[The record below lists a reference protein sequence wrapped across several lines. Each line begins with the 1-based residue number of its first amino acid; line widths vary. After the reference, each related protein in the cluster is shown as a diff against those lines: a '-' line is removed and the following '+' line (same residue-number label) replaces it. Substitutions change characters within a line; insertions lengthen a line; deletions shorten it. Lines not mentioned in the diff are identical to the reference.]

1 MKKGFTIP
9 ELILTMGAIGIVA
22 VLTIPTLLHNIR
34 VQTHQRTRMLQQQKI
49 SQGITMLS
57 VRSPRMGYLSTE
69 AFVKDLRKYMQIM
82 NYCDKDN
89 LMKCWPYDTPILLN
103 DGTAYKIDD
112 AGSKDVFLMDDTDPD
127 GNEAEYADDN
137 VSFVTNNGIAVL
149 INYNKKCRP
158 NSSNDNRS
166 CYVAM
171 VDVNGDKGP
180 NKVGDDIYLINAR
193 GFINESLGDDE
204 TAGVSQ
210 AKAR

>member
-1 MKKGFTIP
+1 
-9 ELILTMGAIGIVA
+9 
-22 VLTIPTLLHNIR
+22 
-34 VQTHQRTRMLQQQKI
+34 
-49 SQGITMLS
+49 
-57 VRSPRMGYLSTE
+57 MGYLSTE

-89 LMKCWPYDTPILLN
+89 LKKCWPYDTPILLN

-158 NSSNDNRS
+158 NSSSDNRS